1 MSDDPKQD
9 HEHKPDN
16 DVEHKHDP
24 GSNTDEHGERESSK
38 TSVPAAMKASTA
50 LESLAELQSMLNSIG
65 PSLTVRSGRPLMQFK
80 SRENGTWMFGRS
92 RNVPEEGSLWAF
104 DPRTFT
110 WGWVCFGAD
119 KSRPPIDE
127 KLVSVGKPMP
137 DFTKLP
143 DHGFP
148 WTEARGVNMKCV
160 SGIDAGVEVVFK
172 INTIGG
178 VQVIDELIDKV
189 RTQVNRDLAKP
200 PKERDGKVAPFGTL
214 GNDSYPHKD
223 HGKIWIPV
231 MKCRSTV
238 RRRHLL
244 SRRRHRP
251 VLALSQPELPS
262 SRDADA
268 LRKGGA
274 RTLAPD
280 QGEVGRAATSHDFS
294 QIWRL
299 RCSTPVR
306 LPGSTSKSQLL
317 ESI

>member
-1 MSDDPKQD
+1 
-9 HEHKPDN
+9 
-16 DVEHKHDP
+16 
-24 GSNTDEHGERESSK
+24 
-38 TSVPAAMKASTA
+38 
-50 LESLAELQSMLNSIG
+50 
-65 PSLTVRSGRPLMQFK
+65 
-80 SRENGTWMFGRS
+80 MFGRS

-231 MKCRSTV
+231 MTIVDWMPLDGPAPAPAEPTPPSPGPGPVTAGATEQP
-238 RRRHLL
+238 RRR
-244 SRRRHRP
+244 R
-251 VLALSQPELPS
+251 VA
-262 SRDADA
+262 
-268 LRKGGA
+268 
-274 RTLAPD
+274 
-280 QGEVGRAATSHDFS
+280 
-294 QIWRL
+294 
-299 RCSTPVR
+299 
-306 LPGSTSKSQLL
+306 
-317 ESI
+317 